1 MELILTPIPGT
12 DLPIIVVL
20 GVIGLWLLLR
30 TRATPIDS
38 KAGLDEMLGRGE
50 PTVLEFFG
58 KL

>member
-1 MELILTPIPGT
+1 MDLILTPIPGT
-12 DLPIIVVL
+12 DLPIIVVA

-30 TRATPIDS
+30 TRATTIDS
-38 KAGLDEMLGRGE
+38 KAGLDEIVARGE